1 MIECAS
7 RVFFTP
13 QKFIPPSETY
23 EKLGPLF
30 VSGALI
36 IVTPISALVSERHAA
51 FAQPASSTDRPA
63 GILGTKDHRVRVSSD
78 KWPWSAIG
86 RVNVVAG
93 TARGLCTGTL
103 IGPRRVLTAAHCLF
117 DTRTNDWVK
126 PSSVHFVVGQVRD
139 KFLGHSL
146 VESFLTSPQFKYK
159 LEDRPR
165 YDFFDPKMIEHDWAI
180 LMLRDALRVK
190 PIPVQEVDSA
200 GLLAAVNTGEL
211 ALAGYAADRPYVL
224 SVHKGCAAAINPFE
238 PSVITHMCD
247 NAPGESGGPLLL
259 LRDGSAVVIGI
270 HSVNFQRFE
279 SQVGYQA
286 LIGGGVSAAEFEA
299 AAKSARQ

>member
-1 MIECAS
+1 MILGNM
-7 RVFFTP
+7 R
-13 QKFIPPSETY
+13 
-23 EKLGPLF
+23 EKLGLLL
-30 VSGALI
+30 VSSALI
-36 IVTPISALVSERHAA
+36 LVTAISAVVSEHPAA
-51 FAQPASSTDRPA
+51 FAQPASPTDRPA
-63 GILGTKDHRVRVSSD
+63 GILGAKDHRVRVSSD

-126 PSSVHFVVGQVRD
+126 PSSIHFVVGQARD

-146 VESFLTSPQFKYK
+146 AESFLTSPQFKYK

-165 YDFFDPKMIEHDWAI
+165 YDFFDPKMVEHDWAI
-180 LMLRDALRVK
+180 LTLRDALKVK
-190 PIPVQEVDSA
+190 PIPVQAVDSA

-211 ALAGYAADRPYVL
+211 ALAGYAADRPYIL
-224 SVHKGCAAAINPFE
+224 SVHKGCTAATNPFE

-247 NAPGESGGPLLL
+247 NAPGEFGGPLLL
-259 LRDGSAVVIGI
+259 LRDGGAVVIGL
-270 HSVNFQRFE
+270 HSVNFQRFK
-279 SQVGYQA
+279 SQVGYRA
-286 LIGGGVSAAEFEA
+286 LVGGGVSAAKFEA
-299 AAKSARQ
+299 AVKSSQR

>member
-1 MIECAS
+1 VDLPPWPGSLRS
-7 RVFFTP
+7 RL
-13 QKFIPPSETY
+13 PPSGPPMT
-23 EKLGPLF
+23 LGNMRQTLGLLF
-30 VSGALI
+30 VSIALV
-36 IVTPISALVSERHAA
+36 IVTAISTLMAA
-51 FAQPASSTDRPA
+51 SPTDRPA
-63 GILGTKDHRVRVSSD
+63 GILGVKDHRVRVSSD

-93 TARGLCTGTL
+93 TSRGLCTGTL

-117 DTRTNDWVK
+117 DTRVNNWVN
-126 PSSVHFVVGQVRD
+126 PSSIHFVVGQTRD

-146 VESFLTSPQFKYK
+146 AESFLTSPQFKYT

-180 LMLRDALRVK
+180 LTLRDALKVK

-224 SVHKGCAAAINPFE
+224 SVHEGCTAAINPFE
-238 PSVITHMCD
+238 PGVITHMCD

-259 LRDGSAVVIGI
+259 LRDGGAVVIGL

-279 SQVGYQA
+279 SQVGYRA
-286 LIGGGVSAAEFEA
+286 LVGGGVSATEFEA
-299 AAKSARQ
+299 AAKSSQR